1 MTGVLGTLV
10 VLALATAVGVLVY
23 RLTAGDEE
31 PAAGAGKFGPDAG
44 ADVAE
49 WRGRDAEAASSSG
62 GAARG
67 TATEVEPRPTVPEG
81 YIPVAPG
88 GPSWN
93 SRLGGLMG
101 LVIAVVAGAITLA
114 LALYALGE
122 LIARLVSSAGA
133 STPGA

>member
-31 PAAGAGKFGPDAG
+31 PAAGTFGPDAG

>member
-23 RLTAGDEE
+23 RLTAGTDG
-31 PAAGAGKFGPDAG
+31 PTGGRGAAGPDAD

-49 WRGRDAEAASSSG
+49 WRGRDTDPLPGAGVSG
-62 GAARG
+62 GGAS
-67 TATEVEPRPTVPEG
+67 TDVEPRQAVPEG

-101 LVIAVVAGAITLA
+101 LVIAIGAGAIALA

-122 LIARLVSSAGA
+122 LVARLVSSAGNGA
-133 STPGA
+133 PGA

>member
-10 VLALATAVGVLVY
+10 VLVLAAAVGVLVY
-23 RLTAGDEE
+23 RLTAGSD
-31 PAAGAGKFGPDAG
+31 GPVHDPDAPGHGAG

-49 WRGRDAEAASSSG
+49 WRGREADSPSAAAG
-62 GAARG
+62 GL
-67 TATEVEPRPTVPEG
+67 ATDVEPRQRVPEG

-88 GPSWN
+88 DPSWN

-101 LVIAVVAGAITLA
+101 LVIAIGAGAIALA

-122 LIARLVSSAGA
+122 LIARLVSSAGDNTA
-133 STPGA
+133 PGA